1 LELYPTDFGTAS
13 AGQAAVAQDA
23 STAASNPAG
32 MTLLDRSQLMTA
44 PGALL
49 PSLNFDVAPQTTT
62 TKGTAGGNTGVF
74 TPLGSFFFVYKFS
87 ERMRVGVAAFSD
99 YGLAIDYSQQWVG
112 RYYINK
118 ASLLTE
124 KIAPSIA
131 YRLND
136 WLSVGASFNFA
147 VARLEFKSRINN
159 ILPRLPDGG
168 LSLE

>member
-1 LELYPTDFGTAS
+1 
-13 AGQAAVAQDA
+13 
-23 STAASNPAG
+23 
-32 MTLLDRSQLMTA
+32 MTA

-112 RYYINK
+112 G
-118 ASLLTE
+118 ALLH
-124 KIAPSIA
+124 
-131 YRLND
+131 
-136 WLSVGASFNFA
+136 
-147 VARLEFKSRINN
+147 
-159 ILPRLPDGG
+159 
-168 LSLE
+168 